1 MIRILLLRF
10 NTICKVLHYEYCWA
24 DGFDLYLMVYCATKI
39 KVYLH
44 SNYCLMEFFR
54 TNRLLVRSLR
64 EADADD
70 YFDMMGNPNVMNPI
84 PREIMSRKESDD
96 HLEKFLAENQ
106 ELNGIKAWA
115 IELVD
120 RTEFI
125 GLCAFLKNDEN
136 QDEIGY
142 RLREKHWRQG
152 YGTEV
157 TKGLLCYGFEHL
169 KLNIITAD
177 VAISNAIFSQD
188 FRKIHDRKKGILQPS

>member
-1 MIRILLLRF
+1 
-10 NTICKVLHYEYCWA
+10 
-24 DGFDLYLMVYCATKI
+24 
-39 KVYLH
+39 
-44 SNYCLMEFFR
+44 MEIFR

-142 RLREKHWRQG
+142 RLREKHWG
-152 YGTEV
+152 KGFGTEV
-157 TKGLLCYGFEHL
+157 TKGLLNYGFERL
-169 KLNIITAD
+169 KMDTITAD
-177 VAISNAIFSQD
+177 VAISNANSV
-188 FRKIHDRKKGILQPS
+188 KILEKFMTAKKEFFNPADNCIDRRYEVTKTEWSITNL